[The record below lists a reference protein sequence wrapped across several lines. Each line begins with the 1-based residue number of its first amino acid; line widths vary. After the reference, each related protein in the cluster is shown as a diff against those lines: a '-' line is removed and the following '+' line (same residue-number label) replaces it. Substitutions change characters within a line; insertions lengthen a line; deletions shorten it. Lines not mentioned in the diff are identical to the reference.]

1 METDMQQGSI
11 DRRKQGCT
19 PSIHPFIYLST
30 SVAAEL
36 NKIEQGGVERSLVD
50 LSSYLTCIHLEKI
63 VMDNSIRSRERSE
76 LS

>member
-1 METDMQQGSI
+1 MYTI
-11 DRRKQGCT
+11 H
-19 PSIHPFIYLST
+19 PSIHPSIYLST
-30 SVAAEL
+30 LVAAEL
-36 NKIEQGGVERSLVD
+36 NKIEQGGVKRSLVD